1 MEWKISKLMFAN
13 WTSKI
18 ARTAELKITDEHW
31 YFEIKGVNCT
41 FELKMRN
48 WQLQILRIL
57 GNFFSYSIRFKS
69 KESSKINDCNSGEGT
84 KMLLFIYFSPKSSQI
99 IPTIIDRF
107 NLLQNDK
114 ITYEVCNNN
123 SDNVLREVIH
133 RSD

>member
-1 MEWKISKLMFAN
+1 
-13 WTSKI
+13 
-18 ARTAELKITDEHW
+18 
-31 YFEIKGVNCT
+31 
-41 FELKMRN
+41 
-48 WQLQILRIL
+48 
-57 GNFFSYSIRFKS
+57 
-69 KESSKINDCNSGEGT
+69 
-84 KMLLFIYFSPKSSQI
+84 MLLFIYFSPKSSQI